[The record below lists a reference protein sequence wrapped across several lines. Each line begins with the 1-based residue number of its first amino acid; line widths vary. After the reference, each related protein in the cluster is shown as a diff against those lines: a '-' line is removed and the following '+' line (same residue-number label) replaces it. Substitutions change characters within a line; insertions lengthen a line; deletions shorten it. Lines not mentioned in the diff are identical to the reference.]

1 MRITI
6 NYCKTTFLATKQ
18 FFNTFIQMY
27 SQKFTATLK
36 KEVSISKVTFTSC
49 LKPVK
54 IKNSWKAQWGK
65 TQLIMKQSEKKY
77 IYEQK
82 PVNIDDFNESEEA
95 EVKQRVEKRKEKRRA
110 VAEKN
115 KLLRK
120 KRKTEKNKIKEKD
133 MWERLGKLNSKFED
147 IKKAKK
153 ESKKTSE
160 TIMN

>member
-6 NYCKTTFLATKQ
+6 DYSKTTFLAIKQ

-27 SQKFTATLK
+27 SQKFTAPLK
-36 KEVSISKVTFTSC
+36 KEVSTSKATFTLC
-49 LKPVK
+49 LKPIK

-65 TQLIMKQSEKKY
+65 PQLIMKQSEKRPN

-82 PVNIDDFNESEEA
+82 PVNIDDLNESKEA
-95 EVKQRVEKRKEKRRA
+95 EVKQRVEKRKEKRHA

-120 KRKTEKNKIKEKD
+120 KIKKQKKIK
-133 MWERLGKLNSKFED
+133 GK
-147 IKKAKK
+147 
-153 ESKKTSE
+153 KKTCG
-160 TIMN
+160 NVLQN